1 MIANVRKIIDMA
13 KNIGIIKFEGALGDL
28 VGYMRNGK
36 PVLQRKGGFNGERIK
51 TEARYEGTRK
61 RQSEFGLCAR
71 ISSLLHKVFAEVLV
85 AIPTPM
91 VYNFIQSQVMAIKN
105 CDVVSA
111 KGDKT
116 FAKGLATPEGRAL
129 FAGFQF
135 HVGPTLTGVVTVVS
149 PYDPLDGSLR
159 VRLAP
164 SFVKKSAQYGLILT
178 VVAMDFDGLAAT
190 VTRSSVV
197 WVSDADAEV
206 SLVALP
212 EKQVGCRMV
221 FLSVLKGQEGGV
233 LPVWFRDKNNVM
245 GVVDLLW

>member
-1 MIANVRKIIDMA
+1 MIANVRKIFVMA

-105 CDVVSA
+105 CDVSSE
-111 KGDKT
+111 KGQKT

-135 HVGPTLTGVVTVVS
+135 HVGPSLSRVVTIVS
-149 PYDPLDGSLR
+149 PYDPLDGTIA
-159 VRLAP
+159 VRLES
-164 SFVKKSAQYGLILT
+164 SFKKKPVEYGLSLT
-178 VVAMDFDGLAAT
+178 VVAMDFDSLEVT

-197 WVSDADAEV
+197 WVSDADAVV

-221 FLSVLKGQEGGV
+221 FLSVLKGQQAGV
-233 LPVWFRDKNNVM
+233 LPVWFRDKNN
-245 GVVDLLW
+245 LLGAVGLLL